1 MGGGLW
7 CCMEK
12 TAFTVDDVSETS
24 SNTRETQRSGSA
36 TVRPA
41 SVRPAQPRQPP
52 CSAGFRG
59 EPCEGE
65 RVRRHPHPGAVCVS
79 ETPSKNA
86 VTSISLPLDANPC
99 SQTAQPQGPDSAPQ
113 PLLPEPQGRPSG
125 GRVLRHRRACSQ
137 GGGSSRTA
145 CLPRDRVEGSPSG
158 RRAL

>member
-1 MGGGLW
+1 
-7 CCMEK
+7 MEK

-79 ETPSKNA
+79 ETRSKNA

-99 SQTAQPQGPDSAPQ
+99 SQTAQPQGTDSAPQ
-113 PLLPEPQGRPSG
+113 PLLRGTTGEAERWSGPEAQARVPREAARPEQPVCRG
-125 GRVLRHRRACSQ
+125 
-137 GGGSSRTA
+137 TA
-145 CLPRDRVEGSPSG
+145 WKGHPPDAEPYEK
-158 RRAL
+158 